1 MKKNEL
7 LQRLLDFDK
16 EAYLRY
22 GDNLC
27 TKHQCYIVG
36 GGALLILNLIPRA
49 TNDIDIIHCTERK
62 LIDLM
67 KNYNMNMNVKTY
79 IDCFPDNYFERAIK
93 LDIETQLID
102 FYILS
107 IEDLVVSK
115 LSAGRD
121 KDFEDIQQETV
132 INSIKWDKLEELIE
146 LAIEGKISD
155 YDAKE
160 LNDFYNDYKKRYKK

>member
-1 MKKNEL
+1 M
-7 LQRLLDFDK
+7 
-16 EAYLRY
+16 
-22 GDNLC
+22 
-27 TKHQCYIVG
+27 
-36 GGALLILNLIPRA
+36 
-49 TNDIDIIHCTERK
+49 
-62 LIDLM
+62 
-67 KNYNMNMNVKTY
+67 
-79 IDCFPDNYFERAIK
+79 
-93 LDIETQLID
+93 
-102 FYILS
+102 S

-121 KDFEDIQQETV
+121 KDFEDIQQETI

>member
-1 MKKNEL
+1 M
-7 LQRLLDFDK
+7 
-16 EAYLRY
+16 
-22 GDNLC
+22 
-27 TKHQCYIVG
+27 
-36 GGALLILNLIPRA
+36 
-49 TNDIDIIHCTERK
+49 
-62 LIDLM
+62 
-67 KNYNMNMNVKTY
+67 
-79 IDCFPDNYFERAIK
+79 
-93 LDIETQLID
+93 
-102 FYILS
+102 S